1 MLCHHAYIIDNLN
14 TRFLLVSFSACLL
27 YILDCIHIALI
38 LSFLLYACSQSISNA
53 FSCYIHNV
61 TCSVWIGTQHSNR
74 SLWFSFAKGYAL
86 EDTPSWMPLVNRVS
100 ESNLDNYVNI
110 YIYIEIIQNC
120 GVWILPCTTEVNRVN
135 GPYYIILKLSDDNM
149 NVILIN

>member
-1 MLCHHAYIIDNLN
+1 
-14 TRFLLVSFSACLL
+14 
-27 YILDCIHIALI
+27 
-38 LSFLLYACSQSISNA
+38 
-53 FSCYIHNV
+53 
-61 TCSVWIGTQHSNR
+61 
-74 SLWFSFAKGYAL
+74 
-86 EDTPSWMPLVNRVS
+86 MPLVNRVS

-110 YIYIEIIQNC
+110 YIYIEIIQNG

>member
-1 MLCHHAYIIDNLN
+1 MCNYTKKIAYVLPSCIYY
-14 TRFLLVSFSACLL
+14 RQPQYHFLLVSFSACSL

-53 FSCYIHNV
+53 FSCYIHYV
-61 TCSVWIGTQHSNR
+61 TCSVWIGTQHSNC

-110 YIYIEIIQNC
+110 YIHRNYTKLW
-120 GVWILPCTTEVNRVN
+120 GLDLALYN
-135 GPYYIILKLSDDNM
+135 GS
-149 NVILIN
+149 

>member
-1 MLCHHAYIIDNLN
+1 MCVIILKKSLMLCHHAYIIDNLN

-53 FSCYIHNV
+53 FSCYIHYV
-61 TCSVWIGTQHSNR
+61 TCSVWIGTQHSNC

-100 ESNLDNYVNI
+100 EILSSSSSSSI
-110 YIYIEIIQNC
+110 AIEVQRITIHD
-120 GVWILPCTTEVNRVN
+120 GFAYFPIV
-135 GPYYIILKLSDDNM
+135 D
-149 NVILIN
+149 